1 MPGFLGEIS
10 TVDVKKGF
18 GESNKSSLI
27 NETIE
32 SQKYYLER
40 RTIRKFENDKI
51 FSEDD
56 GYIIITEGVILNS
69 LLLIEKYR
77 TRDLKSTVV
86 RMYEQ
91 NGDTFFNEFRGS
103 FSGLLY
109 DKIRNRWLIY
119 TNHIGDKQIF
129 YALLGNTVIFGSEMT
144 YLIDYMR
151 SNDINYTLDEVEAY
165 FLLTYGYM
173 LEAYS
178 PHEGFG

>member
-10 TVDVKKGF
+10 TVEVKKGF
-18 GESNKSSLI
+18 GESNNGSLI

-32 SQKYYLER
+32 NQKYYLEK
-40 RTIRKFENDKI
+40 RTIRKFENDKV

-56 GYIIITEGVILNS
+56 VYIIVTEGVILNS
-69 LLLIEKYR
+69 LQLIGKYNA
-77 TRDLKSTVV
+77 RDLKNAVV

-109 DKIRNRWLIY
+109 DKKKDKWLIY

-129 YALLGNTVIFGSEMT
+129 YALLGNTIIFG
-144 YLIDYMR
+144 
-151 SNDINYTLDEVEAY
+151 
-165 FLLTYGYM
+165 
-173 LEAYS
+173 
-178 PHEGFG
+178 

>member
-10 TVDVKKGF
+10 TVDIKKGF
-18 GESNKSSLI
+18 GESNKSSFI

-32 SQKYYLER
+32 NQKYYLEK
-40 RTIRKFENDKI
+40 RTIRKFENDKV

-56 GYIIITEGVILNS
+56 VYIIVTEGVILNS
-69 LLLIEKYR
+69 LQLIGKYNA
-77 TRDLKSTVV
+77 RDLKNAVV

-109 DKIRNRWLIY
+109 DKKKDKWLIY

-129 YALLGNTVIFGSEMT
+129 YALLGNTIIFG
-144 YLIDYMR
+144 
-151 SNDINYTLDEVEAY
+151 
-165 FLLTYGYM
+165 
-173 LEAYS
+173 
-178 PHEGFG
+178 